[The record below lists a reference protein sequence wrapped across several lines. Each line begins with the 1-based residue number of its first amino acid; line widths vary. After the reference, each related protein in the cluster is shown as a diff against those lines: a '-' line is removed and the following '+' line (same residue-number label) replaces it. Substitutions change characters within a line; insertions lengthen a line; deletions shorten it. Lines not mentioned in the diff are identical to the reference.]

1 MQLGFRGTDAD
12 SQHVGDLFVFK
23 SFDVVEDEDRPISR
37 GQLRDGL
44 VQRDA
49 VDKAWTLGA
58 GLEKILNLADLALFG
73 RLLESNPTFAEVHQ
87 DVVDREAMQP
97 RGESR
102 FASEAADLAK
112 ELDEDLLRQVF
123 GFSGVGH
130 HPQT

>member
-44 VQRDA
+44 VQRDT
-49 VDKAWTLGA
+49 VDKAGTLGA
-58 GLEKILNLADLALFG
+58 GLDKIMNLADLALFG
-73 RLLESNPTFAEVHQ
+73 RLIESNPTFAEVHQ
-87 DVVDREAMQP
+87 AVVDSEAMQQ

-102 FASEAADLAK
+102 FASDGADFAH
-112 ELDEDLLRQVF
+112 ELE
-123 GFSGVGH
+123 
-130 HPQT
+130 